1 MKAVM
6 VTTQNISV
14 NVITFLCMGQR
25 KSKSLHKYLGRLKG
39 KTRHCDFILAP
50 GQTPYTDNMIIHT
63 LVQELE
69 HAAITKD
76 LIDKYAKN

>member
-14 NVITFLCMGQR
+14 NVNNYLCMGRR
-25 KSKSLHKYLGRLKG
+25 KAKSLHKYLGRLKG

-50 GQTPYTDNMIIHT
+50 GQTSYTDKMIIHT
-63 LVQELE
+63 LLQGLE